1 MRLMA
6 KIGDMVTLFS
16 SQHEG
21 RGLSYDDFGMVM
33 LRAGLV

>member
-1 MRLMA
+1 
-6 KIGDMVTLFS
+6 MVGLFS

-21 RGLSYDDFGMVM
+21 RGLSFDDFAHVM

>member
-1 MRLMA
+1 
-6 KIGDMVTLFS
+6 MVTLFS

-21 RGLSYDDFGMVM
+21 RGLTFEDFGRVM